1 VTLDVAACLEYI
13 QVLIK
18 EAIMISTKMVTTG
31 DRVVFA
37 DKAGH
42 STRLLPGD
50 PEKDDR
56 GIRALSELLAE
67 GWTVKATVA
76 SGEGAYFVLTHT
88 PG

>member
-1 VTLDVAACLEYI
+1 MVA
-13 QVLIK
+13 
-18 EAIMISTKMVTTG
+18 TKTVAMG
-31 DRVVFA
+31 DQVVFA
-37 DKAGH
+37 DKAGQ

-56 GIRALSELLAE
+56 GVRALSELLAE

-76 SGEGAYFVLTHT
+76 SGEGAYFVLTRT

>member
-1 VTLDVAACLEYI
+1 MASTQTSTVAI
-13 QVLIK
+13 
-18 EAIMISTKMVTTG
+18 G

-37 DKAGH
+37 DKAGQ

-67 GWTVKATVA
+67 GWTVKAAVPA
-76 SGEGAYFVLTHT
+76 GEGAYFVLTNKT
-88 PG
+88 G

>member
-1 VTLDVAACLEYI
+1 MGGSRMNVVAA
-13 QVLIK
+13 
-18 EAIMISTKMVTTG
+18 S

-37 DKAGH
+37 DKAGQ

-50 PEKDDR
+50 PERDDR

-67 GWTVKATVA
+67 GWTVKATVP
-76 SGEGAYFVLTHT
+76 SGEGAYFVLTNK